1 MSLAPPG
8 NSQVRWMSTERSLHP
23 STPPSLQYSTAL
35 SRSRLHGVFC
45 NNFGG
50 YRDYASGEL
59 RLGSRVLVTDSPVD
73 QDQKVRNMSKIWF
86 VTGSS
91 RGLGRTLVE
100 AILAAGDKVVATAR
114 KPEEL
119 KDLSTTYGDS
129 IHAVKLD
136 VTSPTDVAKAVA
148 AALKAFGRIDVLVN
162 NAGYGFLGAFEEMSD
177 QEFKGQIDTNFW
189 GVVNVTRAILP
200 HLRQQ
205 GSGHIIQ
212 ITSVGGRNAFPGL
225 SGYHAAK
232 FAVEGLSE
240 ALALEVKPLGLKVTI
255 VEPGGFRTDWAGS
268 SMAFAKPMEA
278 YAPTIGFMREQLDLR
293 SGNQPGDP
301 RKAAQAI
308 LKLVDMPEA
317 PLRLPLGNDALA
329 VLRNGYKTTAEE
341 LERWAEITKSTDFDG
356 LPVSDT
362 GHAVLEIL
370 KGKSS

>member
-1 MSLAPPG
+1 M
-8 NSQVRWMSTERSLHP
+8 N
-23 STPPSLQYSTAL
+23 
-35 SRSRLHGVFC
+35 
-45 NNFGG
+45 
-50 YRDYASGEL
+50 
-59 RLGSRVLVTDSPVD
+59 
-73 QDQKVRNMSKIWF
+73 KIWF

-119 KDLSTTYGDS
+119 KDLSAIYGDS
-129 IHAVKLD
+129 IRAVKLD
-136 VTSPTDVAKAVA
+136 VTSPTDVEKAVA
-148 AALKAFGRIDVLVN
+148 TAVEAFGRIDVLIN

-177 QEFKGQIDTNFW
+177 EEFKGQMETNFW

-212 ITSVGGRNAFPGL
+212 ITSVGGRSAFPGL

-255 VEPGGFRTDWAGS
+255 VEPGGFRTDWAGA
-268 SMAFAKPMEA
+268 SMAFAKPIEA
-278 YAPTIGFMREQLDLR
+278 YAPTIGFMREQLKSRD
-293 SGNQPGDP
+293 GNQPGDP

-317 PLRLPLGNDALA
+317 PLRLPLGNDAMA
-329 VLRNGYKTTAEE
+329 VLRNGYKTSAEE

-356 LPVSDT
+356 LRVSDT
-362 GHAVLEIL
+362 GHAVLEVL
-370 KGKSS
+370 QGKSA